1 MLDHEVLQGLKSFI
15 NELIDEVS
23 ATEMDEDLAS
33 FLIDEL
39 LNIRFAI
46 ERFDL
51 LGEKQ
56 LRDAFAKLLVETWGC
71 SAKR

>member
-1 MLDHEVLQGLKSFI
+1 VLDHEVLQGLKSFI

-51 LGEKQ
+51 LGESS
-56 LRDAFAKLLVETWGC
+56 FATLSRSCLETWGC